1 MTYLGYPGTTGLP
14 AIDYRITAAGMDILG
29 EVEGNEK
36 LLALPHSYFCYLPL
50 NDLSEVSTLP
60 MQASGVVTFGSFNR
74 LSKINATVIAA
85 WSKILHA
92 VPRSRLQLMAIGLGE
107 PATRDDLQQHFAAHD
122 VAPEQIVLH
131 QPRDEPGYY
140 AAHHKIDIMLDPF
153 PFNGGT
159 TTLHALWMGVPVVTL
174 AGQLPVGRMGLNIL
188 TTAGLG
194 DLVADSTDRYIAL
207 AAELAADPARLADLR
222 RNMRQRLTNSPMMK
236 AQDFTR
242 SLEALYREAWKRW
255 CEYTPS

>member
-1 MTYLGYPGTTGLP
+1 
-14 AIDYRITAAGMDILG
+14 
-29 EVEGNEK
+29 
-36 LLALPHSYFCYLPL
+36 
-50 NDLSEVSTLP
+50 
-60 MQASGVVTFGSFNR
+60 
-74 LSKINATVIAA
+74 
-85 WSKILHA
+85 
-92 VPRSRLQLMAIGLGE
+92 
-107 PATRDDLQQHFAAHD
+107 
-122 VAPEQIVLH
+122 
-131 QPRDEPGYY
+131 
-140 AAHHKIDIMLDPF
+140 
-153 PFNGGT
+153 
-159 TTLHALWMGVPVVTL
+159 
-174 AGQLPVGRMGLNIL
+174 MGLNIL